1 MSPPQSAVDIVKI
14 LRLIRRIDTP
24 LHLLSIMSHRK
35 DVVSEKIVVRS
46 FLSVSSLNFLLANES
61 PDWQVVCPRLVVRAE
76 RSRWLR
82 KISYRR

>member
-46 FLSVSSLNFLLANES
+46 FLSVSSLNFLLANKS
-61 PDWQVVCPRLVVRAE
+61 PDWQVVCP
-76 RSRWLR
+76 STCSKST
-82 KISYRR
+82 KIEMASQNIIP